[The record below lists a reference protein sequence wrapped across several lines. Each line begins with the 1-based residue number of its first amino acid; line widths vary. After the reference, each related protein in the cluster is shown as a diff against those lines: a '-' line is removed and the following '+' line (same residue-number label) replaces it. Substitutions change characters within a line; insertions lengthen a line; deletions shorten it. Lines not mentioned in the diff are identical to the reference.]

1 LTDEFAI
8 RYEPFQEVI
17 IMEYTKFQTP
27 DHLARFLSVAA
38 GGKPTGIYWSEGV
51 AFFYYP
57 ISATTEAATKALIQE
72 KRVFWAFVSYAIMP
86 EYRLVI
92 ETKEKI
98 MVPVIDMS
106 QSSLFQKVAQWLK
119 ERTKA

>member
-1 LTDEFAI
+1 MQDSFTI
-8 RYEPFQEVI
+8 RYEPFKEI
-17 IMEYTKFQTP
+17 IVMEYTKFQTP

-38 GGKPTGIYWSEGV
+38 GGKPTGLYWSEGV

-57 ISATTEAATKALIQE
+57 IAANTETATKMLIEQ
-72 KRVFWAFVSYAIMP
+72 KTVYWAFVSYAIMP
-86 EYRLVI
+86 EYRLII

-106 QSSLFQKVAQWLK
+106 QSPLFKKVAQWLK
-119 ERTKA
+119 QRP

>member
-1 LTDEFAI
+1 MQDEFAI
-8 RYEPFQEVI
+8 HYEPFKEII
-17 IMEYTKFQTP
+17 IMEYTRFQTP

-57 ISATTEAATKALIQE
+57 ISATTEAVTKALIQE
-72 KRVFWAFVSYAIMP
+72 KRVYWAFVSYAIMP
-86 EYRLVI
+86 EYRPII

-106 QSSLFQKVAQWLK
+106 QSSLFQKVAQWLN
-119 ERTKA
+119 ERSKT